1 MIFSNSEINKPEAD
15 KNKKTLRRGESSEV
29 TIFIEKMSLL
39 LTIYN
44 FALTEIDKLRKIHP
58 IGSNYVPGIGIYLPT

>member
-1 MIFSNSEINKPEAD
+1 MKFSNSEINKPEAD
-15 KNKKTLRRGESSEV
+15 KNKKKLCEGRELRSYNIHWKNVPAAR
-29 TIFIEKMSLL
+29 

-58 IGSNYVPGIGIYLPT
+58 IGSNYVLGIYLPT